1 MSPWNTLE
9 FAHMARRL
17 APEILNPDDVVLL
30 VGK

>member
-9 FAHMARRL
+9 FAHMALRL
-17 APEILNPDDVVLL
+17 APEILNPADVVLL